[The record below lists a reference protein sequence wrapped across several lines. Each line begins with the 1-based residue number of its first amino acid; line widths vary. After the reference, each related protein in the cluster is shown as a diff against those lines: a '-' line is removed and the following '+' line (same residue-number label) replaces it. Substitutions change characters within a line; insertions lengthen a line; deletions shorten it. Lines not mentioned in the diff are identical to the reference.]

1 MEQEIKPAIQENP
14 KRNPNGTF
22 PAGVSGN
29 PGGEN
34 GQQKGWQRFGPRAQR
49 FLNMSADDLS
59 DLLNDKKRR
68 NQLSSYDLHIARRV
82 QNMAMAESTTEVRTE
97 GESVLNRVEG
107 EPKKSLA
114 LTGDEGGAIQHDHTI
129 AASDK
134 AFEFLAAVAAA
145 RQSGLQSPIPLDGE
159 PSQAGA
165 TDAAG
170 GLADMADPGGQGLGQ
185 NPDRG

>member
-1 MEQEIKPAIQENP
+1 MEQENDPQTQGI
-14 KRNPNGTF
+14 KRNPDGTF
-22 PAGVSGN
+22 IKGVSGN
-29 PGGEN
+29 PGGGE
-34 GQQKGWQRFGPRAQR
+34 QHKGWQKFGPRAQR

-107 EPKKSLA
+107 EPKKSIA
-114 LTGDEGGAIQHDHTI
+114 LTGDEGGPIQHDHTV

-145 RQSGLQSPIPLDGE
+145 RQSGLQPPVPLGGE
-159 PSQAGA
+159 PGQAGA